1 VSEEITADDD
11 ALSAQV
17 LNGTIEVDGV
27 PVDGRGR
34 DEAQA
39 GRTEALVLEGAVSDL
54 ALTMKEDRATQRVAG
69 LALVESGMAAL
80 PQVGIRQPLQ
90 GEEGAF
96 DPSKRPQC
104 ARRTAAAGRST
115 LVVRRWASIAWTTAH
130 RDRWLTR
137 RSCPPAGRPASR
149 PAQSGVGGVGFRLLP
164 WQERQPIGGRAP
176 GPAALRSDA
185 SVVALHAALYR
196 KSGLIGGDGSSV
208 VTSAVVAGEEVR
220 FS

>member
-115 LVVRRWASIAWTTAH
+115 LVVRRWASIAWTIGSPRSVADAAFVPTCRQARQSASPKFRRRRCCCNSTAC
-130 RDRWLTR
+130 
-137 RSCPPAGRPASR
+137 S
-149 PAQSGVGGVGFRLLP
+149 
-164 WQERQPIGGRAP
+164 
-176 GPAALRSDA
+176 LR
-185 SVVALHAALYR
+185 V
-196 KSGLIGGDGSSV
+196 
-208 VTSAVVAGEEVR
+208 
-220 FS
+220 